1 MSIKKTYDFG
11 IFVRRSHRDSDNGRT
26 RPLLN
31 FQIPNFGK
39 FPGQNK
45 FPNRKV
51 IRHLLKMIL
60 SFYLQHKI
68 SHSWGPLFCNVTLIF

>member
-1 MSIKKTYDFG
+1 MSIIKTYDFD
-11 IFVRRSHRDSDNGRT
+11 IFARRSHRDSDNGRT

-39 FPGQNK
+39 SPGQNS

-51 IRHLLKMIL
+51 IQHLIKMI
-60 SFYLQHKI
+60 
-68 SHSWGPLFCNVTLIF
+68 